1 MQITYSISSLASTI
15 VTAKRISVPRKMA
28 ADSAEHRSVARYS
41 KTKVPQ
47 RQLVV
52 AAPQNRLAKHVA
64 AQTSLLLQRVDF
76 AAHKHP

>member
-1 MQITYSISSLASTI
+1 
-15 VTAKRISVPRKMA
+15 MA

-52 AAPQNRLAKHVA
+52 TAPQKKSSAMHVA
-64 AQTSLLLQRVDF
+64 AQTSLLLQRVDL
-76 AAHKHP
+76 AAHKHLSSLRR